1 MKKIISIL
9 LSFVLA
15 FGIAA
20 PTINA
25 QAASAKTKKK
35 AIKAY
40 KEWLDGTDFRGFR
53 LYDVDKD
60 GIKELLVTHDGYG
73 NNVFS
78 VYVYTYKN
86 GKVVDCINNDYQ
98 PDYSALGFTYNKSTK
113 RMYGSRGGGGS
124 IENWYYTLT
133 KSKKLKKVYLKAI
146 ENGYNTK
153 TGKITY
159 KYYYKGKRITKK
171 KYVSIYKSWKK
182 NAKPLKF
189 YKLSSKNIK
198 KYVK

>member
-53 LYDVDKD
+53 LY
-60 GIKELLVTHDGYG
+60 
-73 NNVFS
+73 
-78 VYVYTYKN
+78 
-86 GKVVDCINNDYQ
+86 VVDCINNDYQ